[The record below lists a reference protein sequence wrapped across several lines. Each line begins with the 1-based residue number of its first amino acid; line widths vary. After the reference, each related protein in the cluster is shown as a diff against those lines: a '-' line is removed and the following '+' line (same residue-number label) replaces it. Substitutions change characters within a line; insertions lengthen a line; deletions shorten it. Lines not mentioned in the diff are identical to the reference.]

1 MNTMISY
8 SNKFQAELWGFKVN
22 VKPGRWAWSPCV
34 LASSNTL
41 IYRTFTHPKIKL
53 KRTHTQRVSS
63 TNFLFKAKTENKKEN
78 YKKSKNQKK
87 LAQLI
92 IIVCP
97 VHVTHCFLLIINF
110 LFFSPYTSHTWSYIF
125 FCFMIK
131 SREENAEQ
139 IRTRRRSTS
148 LSKRR
153 QTQIAIKNKVNQTTS
168 RQV

>member
-1 MNTMISY
+1 MR
-8 SNKFQAELWGFKVN
+8 FQSQCQARALGLVSLRFSLLE
-22 VKPGRWAWSPCV
+22 
-34 LASSNTL
+34 
-41 IYRTFTHPKIKL
+41 HPDLPHFYTPENKIKKNTYTKGFINEFL
-53 KRTHTQRVSS
+53 IQGKNRKQKRKLQ
-63 TNFLFKAKTENKKEN
+63 KI
-78 YKKSKNQKK
+78 KKSKKIGTANYNS
-87 LAQLI
+87 LSCTRYTL
-92 IIVCP
+92 
-97 VHVTHCFLLIINF
+97 FLLIINF